1 MRSLGTQPC
10 VGDERS
16 SAPWLLGQVPLILR
30 ILFVNWPQPA
40 ANAVTSVV
48 DYWERVSGWVSCMS
62 ATRYCSW
69 LGSRLIITLAKGI
82 GTGPLGFCCTVTQV
96 W

>member
-1 MRSLGTQPC
+1 
-10 VGDERS
+10 
-16 SAPWLLGQVPLILR
+16 
-30 ILFVNWPQPA
+30 
-40 ANAVTSVV
+40 
-48 DYWERVSGWVSCMS
+48 MS